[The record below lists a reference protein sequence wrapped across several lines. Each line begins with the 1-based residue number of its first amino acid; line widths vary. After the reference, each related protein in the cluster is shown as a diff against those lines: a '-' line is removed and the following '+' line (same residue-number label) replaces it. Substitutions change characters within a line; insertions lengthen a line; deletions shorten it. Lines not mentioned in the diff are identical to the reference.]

1 MLRVVCASPYCV
13 PLAAQRVRR
22 SPELRLCCRALSPTS
37 KRRRDPRQ
45 LACRPTPWYPRR
57 QVWTSS
63 NAGGAGPS
71 LVSVGPGVFCTS
83 ADAPAVGLRA
93 AVASCPAR
101 AVEVVHLVVVP
112 PLRYSGV
119 ATAAVVAVV
128 PPPTTVLVVAP
139 LERHS
144 TWPQGPSWLPAQEAA
159 SWAACLADGG
169 SSE

>member
-1 MLRVVCASPYCV
+1 M
-13 PLAAQRVRR
+13 
-22 SPELRLCCRALSPTS
+22 
-37 KRRRDPRQ
+37 
-45 LACRPTPWYPRR
+45 
-57 QVWTSS
+57 
-63 NAGGAGPS
+63 
-71 LVSVGPGVFCTS
+71 SVGPGVFSTS
-83 ADAPAVGLRA
+83 AADAPAVGLRA

-101 AVEVVHLVVVP
+101 AVEVVHLVVVVP
-112 PLRYSGV
+112 PLRHSGV